1 MMFLYYIGKA
11 QLKLGLLHD
20 AEVNLEASSRIK
32 THRTESRAAL
42 KALKTIREEEM
53 REQVRRTEE
62 ELGPQPPVDPNI
74 IRQKPNGTYID
85 FIARM
90 EREKVELE
98 RVKKAQ
104 EEKLHI
110 KQSDKQ
116 PHSEKESGT
125 STSSTSSS
133 TSTTT
138 TAIPSTNT
146 TTPIHNDPNLTEE
159 ERTARGFADQF
170 IALADAFIEKG
181 DLIQARRQLNR
192 AVKRAPQYTAPYLS
206 RAGVLRDLGFS
217 DLAIIDLH
225 KIYLELDRNHTTS
238 GEILR
243 QMARDFALAGQ
254 IDRAESILQPMNLSL
269 PVDLDFCVGQALH
282 YRYVEDLPSA
292 ISSLKRLDPAVVMP
306 EGVIGMLVQMLEK
319 TGDKVEAERIL
330 RSNAEAKHIPW
341 MTLGIVIV

>member
-1 MMFLYYIGKA
+1 MMFLYYIGQA

-74 IRQKPNGTYID
+74 IRQKPNGTYVD

-98 RVKKAQ
+98 RVKKEQ

-110 KQSDKQ
+110 KQSDK
-116 PHSEKESGT
+116 ETGT
-125 STSSTSSS
+125 STSSA
-133 TSTTT
+133 TT
-138 TAIPSTNT
+138 TATSSTASTTATATPTTNT